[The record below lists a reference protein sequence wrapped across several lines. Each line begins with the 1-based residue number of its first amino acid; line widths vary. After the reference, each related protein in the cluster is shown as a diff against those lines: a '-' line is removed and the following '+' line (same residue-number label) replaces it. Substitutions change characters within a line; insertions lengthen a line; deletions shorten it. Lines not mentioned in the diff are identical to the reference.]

1 MANGSGR
8 SDVSGVGQAAGVQ
21 GDLWGEVAFPDGSG
35 RVDEQGDGGPRDCYD
50 IPGTDCGIALCGCRF
65 IRTGSW

>member
-1 MANGSGR
+1 MANRAGKSG
-8 SDVSGVGQAAGVQ
+8 VSGAVEAAGVQ
-21 GDLWGEVAFPDGSG
+21 GDLWGEVALQDGSR
-35 RVDEQGDGGPRDCYD
+35 RVAEKSEGGQRDYYD